1 MNSVSSDDSERVSE
15 ILTILKHVMKNT
27 LLVKESMYIVL
38 SVSSLAFITYKKRTE
53 HDIKKTGLAYQPC
66 HLIAN
71 VISDLFKDEVTFSTS
86 VK

>member
-15 ILTILKHVMKNT
+15 ILTILKHVRKNT
-27 LLVKESMYIVL
+27 LLVKESVYIVL

-53 HDIKKTGLAYQPC
+53 HDIEKTGLAYRPC

>member
-15 ILTILKHVMKNT
+15 ILTILKHVRKNT
-27 LLVKESMYIVL
+27 LLVKESVYIVL

-53 HDIKKTGLAYQPC
+53 HDIKKTALAYRPC

>member
-15 ILTILKHVMKNT
+15 IFRTLKQNRKNT

-38 SVSSLAFITYKKRTE
+38 SVSSLAFMTYKKRTE
-53 HDIKKTGLAYQPC
+53 HGIKKSGLAYWPC

>member
-15 ILTILKHVMKNT
+15 ILTILKHVRKNT

-53 HDIKKTGLAYQPC
+53 HDIKKTGLAYWPC

-71 VISDLFKDEVTFSTS
+71 VISDLFKDEVTFSTP